1 MAAKYI
7 ELEQAAK
14 MLGISSDELNNMR
27 LSGEIHGVRDGSSWK
42 FKSDELDRIADE
54 RGISAGRRSWG
65 SRRSS

>member
-27 LSGEIHGVRDGSSWK
+27 LGGDIYGVRDGSSW
-42 FKSDELDRIADE
+42 
-54 RGISAGRRSWG
+54 
-65 SRRSS
+65 